1 MMDEQDKRIA
11 SIFSSKDV
19 PEVNGTTIKIYLQYI
34 KNNLDLSCEVTGIE
48 DFDWEEYYILG
59 SGDNKEHEEL
69 RKTNPSY
76 MDRFKILSLYNDP
89 DYEHGLLVNLRR
101 ISDNKKFTLPLA
113 DLQAT
118 EKNTMSYQI
127 LDDYSVWFVNY

>member
-1 MMDEQDKRIA
+1 MDEQDKRIA
-11 SIFSSKDV
+11 SILSSEDV
-19 PEVNGTTIKIYLQYI
+19 PEVNDTTLEIYLQYL
-34 KNNLDLSCEVTGIE
+34 KRNLDLSCEVTGIE

-59 SGDNKEHEEL
+59 PGDKKEHEEL

-89 DYEHGLLVNLRR
+89 DGEYGILVNLRR
-101 ISDNKKFTLPLA
+101 ISDNKNFTLPLA
-113 DLQAT
+113 DLQTTA
-118 EKNTMSYQI
+118 KNTMSYQI

>member
-1 MMDEQDKRIA
+1 MDEQDNRIA
-11 SIFSSKDV
+11 SILNAEDV
-19 PEVNGTTIKIYLQYI
+19 PEVNDTTLKIYLQYI
-34 KNNLDLSCEVTGIE
+34 KENVDPACELTGIE

-59 SGDNKEHEEL
+59 PGDKKEHEEL

-76 MDRFKILSLYNDP
+76 MDRFKMLSLYNDP
-89 DYEHGLLVNLRR
+89 DGEYGILVNLRR

-118 EKNTMSYQI
+118 AKNTMSYQI